1 MMKKFLYLLIFCL
14 NFGNLLAIESKII
27 YKIQDEIITNIDIKN
42 EYNYL
47 LALNN
52 KLQDLKKEKIF
63 NIAQESII
71 REKIKKIELIRN
83 SIDVNIDIVYQ
94 DELVKNIYLKLNLK
108 SVSDFKK
115 YLETYDL
122 KYENII
128 KKIKIDALWNQLII
142 MKYDSKVE
150 IDIDD
155 IKNRLKNKK
164 STTKNYLLSEIV
176 FEIKNKEELESK
188 FLNIKKS
195 IKEVGFENT
204 ASIYSISDSGKTGGN
219 IGWVNMMSLNKIIQD
234 NIVSLNVGDISSPLI
249 IPGGILILKINDLK
263 EELKII
269 DFDLELKKL
278 ITLERNKQL
287 NQYSKIYFNKTR
299 KNLSFNE

>member
-1 MMKKFLYLLIFCL
+1 MKKFLYLLIFCL

-52 KLQDLKKEKIF
+52 KLQDLEKEKIF
-63 NIAQESII
+63 NIAQESIV
-71 REKIKKIELIRN
+71 REKVKKIELIRN

-278 ITLERNKQL
+278 ITLERDKQL

-299 KNLSFNE
+299 KNLFFNE

>member
-1 MMKKFLYLLIFCL
+1 MKKFLYLLIFCL

-52 KLQDLKKEKIF
+52 KLQDLEKEKIF

-128 KKIKIDALWNQLII
+128 KKIKIDALWNELII
-142 MKYDSKVE
+142 IKYDSKVE

-164 STTKNYLLSEIV
+164 LTTKNYLLSEIV

-278 ITLERNKQL
+278 ITLERDKQL

-299 KNLSFNE
+299 KNLFFNE

>member
-1 MMKKFLYLLIFCL
+1 MKKFLYLLIFCL

-52 KLQDLKKEKIF
+52 KLQDLEKEKIF

-219 IGWVNMMSLNKIIQD
+219 IGWINMMSLNKIIQD

>member
-52 KLQDLKKEKIF
+52 KLQDLEKEKIF

-128 KKIKIDALWNQLII
+128 KKIKIDALWNELII
-142 MKYDSKVE
+142 IKYDSKVE

-164 STTKNYLLSEIV
+164 LTTKNYLLSEIV

-219 IGWVNMMSLNKIIQD
+219 IGWINMMSLNKTIQD

-278 ITLERNKQL
+278 ITLERDKQL

-299 KNLSFNE
+299 KNLFFNE

>member
-1 MMKKFLYLLIFCL
+1 MKKFLYLLIFCL

-155 IKNRLKNKK
+155 IKNRLKNK
-164 STTKNYLLSEIV
+164 N
-176 FEIKNKEELESK
+176 
-188 FLNIKKS
+188 
-195 IKEVGFENT
+195 
-204 ASIYSISDSGKTGGN
+204 
-219 IGWVNMMSLNKIIQD
+219 
-234 NIVSLNVGDISSPLI
+234 
-249 IPGGILILKINDLK
+249 
-263 EELKII
+263 
-269 DFDLELKKL
+269 
-278 ITLERNKQL
+278 
-287 NQYSKIYFNKTR
+287 
-299 KNLSFNE
+299 

>member
-1 MMKKFLYLLIFCL
+1 MIKKFLYLFIFCL

-52 KLQDLKKEKIF
+52 KLQDLEKEKIF

-83 SIDVNIDIVYQ
+83 SIDVNINIAYL

-188 FLNIKKS
+188 SLNIKKS

-219 IGWVNMMSLNKIIQD
+219 IGWINMMSLNKNIQD

-287 NQYSKIYFNKTR
+287 NQYSKIYFNKTK